1 MPSTSLIETSIHA
14 REGTYAILDANS
26 CELRNLHADVAGV
39 PVYQCAHRRLQPP
52 RSPQKEAGLRSRRS
66 LPSPLYTRVLDD
78 STFKNERQRVQVA
91 IDSLTAAFFG
101 CRPCSWLDTRVK
113 FDDFDNPDI
122 PTDDTVVA
130 SPPRA
135 REVVNDV
142 EMDEIKDVKSNC
154 DGETE
159 SFIGAACETD
169 GGLNKP

>member
-1 MPSTSLIETSIHA
+1 M
-14 REGTYAILDANS
+14 
-26 CELRNLHADVAGV
+26 
-39 PVYQCAHRRLQPP
+39 
-52 RSPQKEAGLRSRRS
+52 
-66 LPSPLYTRVLDD
+66 
-78 STFKNERQRVQVA
+78 
-91 IDSLTAAFFG
+91 
-101 CRPCSWLDTRVK
+101 DTRVK

-135 REVVNDV
+135 REAVNDV

-159 SFIGAACETD
+159 KFIGAACETD